1 MTIEKTIQDSPYSI
15 YVKRSTYTVLNIK
28 YNKSSKSIQL
38 DAVTEIEDYI
48 IEHGIFIGG
57 MSKEGFFICEDVD
70 DVVLAFWLSMIEDWD
85 IDNPNPSKVFK
96 KKVIDLYIQASLIYT
111 DD

>member
-1 MTIEKTIQDSPYSI
+1 MTIEKIIQDSPYSTDA
-15 YVKRSTYTVLNIK
+15 KRSIYTVLNIK
-28 YNKSSKSIQL
+28 YGKSSRSIQL
-38 DAVTEIEDYI
+38 EMVADVEDYI

-57 MSKEGFFICEDVD
+57 MSKEGFFICEDVE

-85 IDNPNPSKVFK
+85 LDNPNPSKVFK

>member
-1 MTIEKTIQDSPYSI
+1 LTIERTIRESPYSTC
-15 YVKRSTYTVLNIK
+15 VKRSIYTILNTN
-28 YNKSSKSIQL
+28 YYKSSKNV
-38 DAVTEIEDYI
+38 DMVAEIEDYV

-85 IDNPNPSKVFK
+85 LDNPNPSKVFR
-96 KKVIDLYIQASLIYT
+96 KKVTDLYILASSIYT
-111 DD
+111 DG

>member
-1 MTIEKTIQDSPYSI
+1 MTIEKTIRESPYSSDI
-15 YVKRSTYTVLNIK
+15 KRSIYTVLNIK
-28 YNKSSKSIQL
+28 YYKSSRNIQL
-38 DAVTEIEDYI
+38 EIVADVEDYV

-85 IDNPNPSKVFK
+85 LDNPNPSKVFK
-96 KKVIDLYIQASLIYT
+96 KKVTDLYIQASSIYS

>member
-1 MTIEKTIQDSPYSI
+1 MSIEATIRESPYSVE
-15 YVKRSTYTVLNIK
+15 VKRSVYTILN
-28 YNKSSKSIQL
+28 YSKRSIQY
-38 DAVTEIEDYI
+38 DTVYKIEDYV

-70 DVVLAFWLSMIEDWD
+70 DVVVAFWLSMIEDFD
-85 IDNPNPSKVFK
+85 LDNPNPSKVFR
-96 KKVIDLYIQASLIYT
+96 KKVTDLYIQASLIFT

>member
-1 MTIEKTIQDSPYSI
+1 LTIEKTIRESLYSTC
-15 YVKRSTYTVLNIK
+15 VKRSIYTILHTN
-28 YNKSSKSIQL
+28 YYKSSKTVEMV
-38 DAVTEIEDYI
+38 AEIEDYV

-70 DVVLAFWLSMIEDWD
+70 DVVLAFWLSMIDDWD
-85 IDNPNPSKVFK
+85 LENTRPSKVFV
-96 KKVIDLYIQASLIYT
+96 KKVTDLYILASSIYS

>member
-1 MTIEKTIQDSPYSI
+1 LTIEKTIHDSLYSAC
-15 YVKRSTYTVLNIK
+15 VKRSIYTILNTS
-28 YNKSSKSIQL
+28 YYHSSKT
-38 DAVTEIEDYI
+38 VEEIEDYV

-70 DVVLAFWLSMIEDWD
+70 DVVLAFWLSMIDDWD
-85 IDNPNPSKVFK
+85 LQNTRPSKVFV
-96 KKVIDLYIQASLIYT
+96 KKVTDLYILASSIYT

>member
-1 MTIEKTIQDSPYSI
+1 MTLEKNIRESPYSVE
-15 YVKRSTYTVLNIK
+15 VKRSVHTILNYSK
-28 YNKSSKSIQL
+28 KSIQY
-38 DAVTEIEDYI
+38 DTVYKIEDYV

-70 DVVLAFWLSMIEDWD
+70 DVVLAFWLSMIDDWD
-85 IDNPNPSKVFK
+85 LDNPNPSKVFR
-96 KKVIDLYIQASLIYT
+96 KKVTDLYIQASIIYT

>member
-1 MTIEKTIQDSPYSI
+1 MTIEKTIRESPYST
-15 YVKRSTYTVLNIK
+15 YVKISIYTILNTS
-28 YNKSSKSIQL
+28 YYHSGRT
-38 DAVTEIEDYI
+38 VEEIEDYV

-85 IDNPNPSKVFK
+85 LENTRPSKVFI
-96 KKVIDLYIQASLIYT
+96 KKVTDLYILASSIYT
-111 DD
+111 DG

>member
-1 MTIEKTIQDSPYSI
+1 MTLERTIRQSPYSADI
-15 YVKRSTYTVLNIK
+15 KRSIYTIMNIK
-28 YNKSSKSIQL
+28 HYKSVEMVA
-38 DAVTEIEDYI
+38 DVEDYV

-70 DVVLAFWLSMIEDWD
+70 DVVLAFWLSMIDDWD
-85 IDNPNPSKVFK
+85 LDNTSPSKVFG
-96 KKVIDLYIQASLIYT
+96 KKVADLYIQASLIYT

>member
-1 MTIEKTIQDSPYSI
+1 MTIEETIQDSPYSI
-15 YVKRSTYTVLNIK
+15 DVKHSIYMVLNVK
-28 YNKSSKSIQL
+28 YSKSSKSVQL
-38 DAVTEIEDYI
+38 DIIFEVEDYV

-70 DVVLAFWLSMIEDWD
+70 DVVLALWLSMIEDWD
-85 IDNPNPSKVFK
+85 IDNPNPSKLFIK
-96 KKVIDLYIQASLIYT
+96 KATDLYNTASLIYT

>member
-1 MTIEKTIQDSPYSI
+1 VYTIYNYS
-15 YVKRSTYTVLNIK
+15 K
-28 YNKSSKSIQL
+28 KSIQY
-38 DAVTEIEDYI
+38 DTVCKIEDYV

-70 DVVLAFWLSMIEDWD
+70 DVVLAFWLSMVEDWD
-85 IDNPNPSKVFK
+85 LDNPNPSKVFK
-96 KKVIDLYIQASLIYT
+96 KKVTDLYIQASSIYS

>member
-1 MTIEKTIQDSPYSI
+1 MTIERTIRESPYST
-15 YVKRSTYTVLNIK
+15 YVKISIYTILNTS
-28 YNKSSKSIQL
+28 YYKSSKTADVVS
-38 DAVTEIEDYI
+38 EIEDYV

-85 IDNPNPSKVFK
+85 LENTKPSKVFR
-96 KKVIDLYIQASLIYT
+96 KKVTDLYILASSIYT
-111 DD
+111 DG

>member
-1 MTIEKTIQDSPYSI
+1 MTIEKTIHDSLYSTC
-15 YVKRSTYTVLNIK
+15 VKRSIYTILNTS
-28 YNKSSKSIQL
+28 YYHSSKT
-38 DAVTEIEDYI
+38 VEEIEDYV

-70 DVVLAFWLSMIEDWD
+70 DVVLAFWLSMIDDWD
-85 IDNPNPSKVFK
+85 LESTRPSKVFV
-96 KKVIDLYIQASLIYT
+96 KKVTDLYILASSIYS

>member
-1 MTIEKTIQDSPYSI
+1 MTIEKTIRDSPYSTDI
-15 YVKRSTYTVLNIK
+15 KRSIYTVLNIK
-28 YNKSSKSIQL
+28 YYKSSRAIQL
-38 DAVTEIEDYI
+38 DSVPEIEDYI

-70 DVVLAFWLSMIEDWD
+70 DVVLAFWLSMIDDWD
-85 IDNPNPSKVFK
+85 LDNPNPSKVFK
-96 KKVIDLYIQASLIYT
+96 KKVTDLYIQASLIYT

>member
-1 MTIEKTIQDSPYSI
+1 MSIEATIRESPYSVE
-15 YVKRSTYTVLNIK
+15 VKRSVYTILN
-28 YNKSSKSIQL
+28 YSKRSIQY
-38 DAVTEIEDYI
+38 DTVYKIEDYV

-70 DVVLAFWLSMIEDWD
+70 DVVLAFWLSMIEDFD

-96 KKVIDLYIQASLIYT
+96 KKVTDLYIQASLIYT